1 MKTKSVKHLLKELQE
16 GDCALSVKSTCGVT
30 KLVRHVRSVY
40 VHVRPDGCGPTTP
53 RAISASRAHDKLGEA
68 DRALAALRE
77 GQAAVRKRE
86 AEEAAALAALGSDSR
101 SQTATSR
108 PHPREQSHHGNTS
121 GPWATLSNTE
131 TSSSMRRIPVGSTQ
145 CLIGC
150 HSGSTPLRA
159 DTAVVER

>member
-1 MKTKSVKHLLKELQE
+1 MGAWAV
-16 GDCALSVKSTCGVT
+16 DM
-30 KLVRHVRSVY
+30 
-40 VHVRPDGCGPTTP
+40 
-53 RAISASRAHDKLGEA
+53 
-68 DRALAALRE
+68 AAE
-77 GQAAVRKRE
+77 EEVVMQVAEESSQGQARGVRVGRAVKAVVVMVAAMEDRL
-86 AEEAAALAALGSDSR
+86 EEEKAALAALGSDSR